1 MQNYFFTAPSR
12 FFPSLTHLIS
22 PLFLQLQQHLRPFLE
37 SCDYVDSEYTQN
49 WFLTFGGVKKRFQ
62 KRNFRQFLTIFEHL
76 RRIFT
81 DQEKAERVVQSI
93 FSFSLTPPNV
103 PVLIPKQFL
112 DFEKIQKNIQK
123 RPLLHPKLEK
133 SKKCLFKGRRSGEID
148 FFFFS
153 DPPSVPVLIPK
164 FLKKNPKMSKKTP
177 FTPKM
182 SF

>member
-1 MQNYFFTAPSR
+1 MSNSNQHSSVVIDKNCTKFMQNYFFTAPSR

-103 PVLIPKQFL
+103 PVLIPKQFS
-112 DFEKIQKNIQK
+112 DFQKIQKN
-123 RPLLHPKLEK
+123 P
-133 SKKCLFKGRRSGEID
+133 
-148 FFFFS
+148 
-153 DPPSVPVLIPK
+153 
-164 FLKKNPKMSKKTP
+164 KKTP
-177 FTPKM
+177 YTPNEWGNGYCIK
-182 SF
+182 S